1 MHVPGCDT
9 LVWSPSVT
17 SQCGSPPETGVRQR
31 TRRAILE
38 AAITEW
44 SRDFSASLSDI
55 ADRAEV
61 SRSTLHRYF
70 PDRQALIDAALV
82 DAGELLEQQAAKA
95 TADCRTAAEELEAL
109 MRACIDVG
117 DAIIFLFADPDRF
130 TDNPNWRED
139 EDPELPALIRRAQVE
154 GALRDD
160 LDPAWVVGVFYSL
173 IYVAAQSINAGV
185 LPRHRAGDVAVRTL
199 LHGLSST

>member
-1 MHVPGCDT
+1 MSSESDQPT
-9 LVWSPSVT
+9 
-17 SQCGSPPETGVRQR
+17 EAGVRQR
-31 TRRAILE
+31 TRRAILD

-70 PDRQALIDAALV
+70 SDRQALIDAALIA
-82 DAGELLEQQAAKA
+82 AGEVIEQESVKA
-95 TADCRTAAEELEAL
+95 TANCTTAAQELEAL
-109 MRACIDVG
+109 MRASIDVG

-139 EDPELPALIRRAQVE
+139 EDPELPALIRRAQAE
-154 GALRDD
+154 GALQDD

-173 IYVAAQSINAGV
+173 IYVAAQSINTGV
-185 LPRHRAGDVAVRTL
+185 LPRHRAGDVAIRAF
-199 LHGLSST
+199 LHGLSAP